1 MNPFLVIL
9 ATALTVAGHLS
20 ANPDVRS
27 IREWVNGD
35 GKTDDTLGVA
45 AAFAACK
52 NNAFTLQ
59 VDCPV
64 LIHVGMDISRPIFV
78 DNGTHVEFTN
88 EGLFITDNV
97 LIPAFVIAN
106 SSDIRFTGLNLEYRG
121 GLPVNWDV
129 GGYYDKGGFVPVV
142 KGYAQPAFAF
152 NDRTVTSWLK
162 DNRTIS
168 FGNTKEAARSTP
180 WHGPTNSSTIF
191 MLVGA
196 AHNISFSK
204 VRMSVPL
211 SAGGSKFIPMAF
223 SFTLGYDSNREP
235 VAPGT
240 NNWITVPN
248 VSVPSDI
255 HFSDIT
261 LDGYYMG
268 FQGTLQNST
277 FSGIVGK
284 RYADLQDDAG
294 GNVGGMGKWF
304 APPHLFYINYSQSPL
319 GDNRLSAKNLTISN
333 VNDIGPRIGVARD
346 VSEKMKRSGY
356 ANSLKIG
363 AVDSTVT
370 NYTSTRPDGLA
381 DILGCDNLT
390 LTNITGTYDSSF
402 INGMY
407 PGVRFPG
414 HGYKHLTLNNVTL
427 TDTAENPYGT
437 SENKPLPFGGNS
449 DPLNAHIQFNK
460 VTVNLNR
467 WSRPYPVQSTFAGLD
482 VHADISFNIKQPK

>member
-1 MNPFLVIL
+1 MKYFLTIF

-20 ANPDVRS
+20 ANPGVRS
-27 IREWVNGD
+27 IREWVKGD

-45 AAFAACK
+45 AAFLACK

-64 LIHVGMDISRPIFV
+64 LIQVGMDISRPIFV

-88 EGLFITDNV
+88 DGLFITDNV
-97 LIPAFVIAN
+97 LIPTFVITN
-106 SSDIRFTGLNLEYRG
+106 SSDISFTGLNLEYRG

-129 GGYYDKGGFVPVV
+129 GGYYDKGVFVPILR
-142 KGYAQPAFAF
+142 GYAQPSFVF
-152 NDRTVTSWLK
+152 NDRTMTSWLK
-162 DNRTIS
+162 ANRDIS
-168 FGNTKEAARSTP
+168 FGNTKQGARSTP
-180 WHGPTNSSTIF
+180 WHGPGNSSTIF
-191 MLVGA
+191 MLVGS
-196 AHNISFSK
+196 AHNVSFTK
-204 VRMSVPL
+204 VRMFAPL
-211 SAGGSKFIPMAF
+211 SARGSNFIPMAF
-223 SFTLGYDSNREP
+223 SFTLGYDSNQEP
-235 VAPGT
+235 MAQGT
-240 NNWITVPN
+240 NNWTAVPN
-248 VSVPSDI
+248 LSVPSDI

-268 FQGTLQNST
+268 FQGTLQNSSFT
-277 FSGIVGK
+277 DIVGK
-284 RYADLQDDAG
+284 RCGDLQDNAG

-304 APPHLFYINYSQSPL
+304 APPHLFYINYLQPPL
-319 GDNRLSAKNLTISN
+319 GDNRLSSKNLTILN
-333 VNDIGPRIGVARD
+333 VKDIGPRIGSARD
-346 VSEKMKRSGY
+346 VSENMKRSGY

-363 AVDSTVT
+363 AIDSTVT

-390 LTNITGTYDSSF
+390 LTNISGTYDSLF
-402 INGMY
+402 INDMY

-427 TDTAENPYGT
+427 TDTAENPYST

-449 DPLNAHIQFNK
+449 VSGNGQIQFNK

-467 WSRPYPVQSTFAGLD
+467 WSRPYPLQPKFAGSD
-482 VHADISFNIKQPK
+482 IHADITFNIKKP